1 MHQQIREPKQK
12 RSIEKKEKIIDAGW
26 KLISKNGYYNTN
38 TFEIAKEAGV
48 STGIVY
54 QYFQDK
60 HDILIAGME
69 KYADDIFYPMI
80 QLENIEIT
88 KENIPTIIE
97 DIIEKYI
104 KDHTLSKKTH
114 EEIIAMSHM
123 DEEIAEY
130 FYKRE
135 MKLTNGLYELFKQ
148 ANIKEDDLLEK
159 IHIMI
164 GMIDNF
170 CHEIVYHKH
179 NSLDYQKMKK
189 ILLIAIEHILTK

>member
-1 MHQQIREPKQK
+1 
-12 RSIEKKEKIIDAGW
+12 
-26 KLISKNGYYNTN
+26 
-38 TFEIAKEAGV
+38 
-48 STGIVY
+48 
-54 QYFQDK
+54 
-60 HDILIAGME
+60 
-69 KYADDIFYPMI
+69 
-80 QLENIEIT
+80 
-88 KENIPTIIE
+88 
-97 DIIEKYI
+97 
-104 KDHTLSKKTH
+104 
-114 EEIIAMSHM
+114 MSHM